1 MSEQLQ
7 LRAGTSTQVSAFTP
21 AAAECVV
28 DTTNNRICVGD
39 GSTAGGWPAAKLVE
53 VPQIGATINTLATG
67 ANGSLSKAGIIEQ
80 LVSGLSGASV
90 NAPTQ
95 IPAGALVKAVG
106 MRVTT
111 AIAGP
116 TGFEIGI
123 SGTLAMF
130 GSGLGIAAGSTNEGM
145 IGPNPFYSAT
155 TIVLTP
161 SGGSFSAGGVRL
173 SIHYELFLPPTS

>member
-1 MSEQLQ
+1 LSEQLQ
-7 LRAGTSTQVSAFTP
+7 LRRDIAVNVSAFTP
-21 AAAECVV
+21 ASAECVV

-39 GSTAGGWPAAKLVE
+39 GSTAGGWPAAKLAE

-67 ANGSLSKAGIIEQ
+67 ANDSLSKSGIIEQ

-111 AIAGP
+111 AITGP
-116 TGFEIGI
+116 TSFEIGV

-130 GSGLGIAAGSTNEGM
+130 GSGLAIAAGSTNEGM

-161 SGGSFSAGGVRL
+161 TGGSFSAGAVRL
-173 SIHYELFLPPTS
+173 SIHYELFSPPIS

>member
-1 MSEQLQ
+1 MQ
-7 LRAGTSTQVSAFTP
+7 LRRDIAANVAGFAP
-21 AAAECVV
+21 AQGECVV

-39 GSTAGGWPAAKLVE
+39 GSTAGGWPAAKLAE

-90 NAPTQ
+90 NAATQ

-106 MRVTT
+106 MRVAA
-111 AIAGP
+111 AITGP
-116 TGFEIGI
+116 TSFEIGVA
-123 SGTLAMF
+123 GTLSMF
-130 GSGLGIAAGSTNEGM
+130 GSGLGIAAGSINEGV

-161 SGGSFSAGGVRL
+161 TGGSFSAGAVRL
-173 SIHYELFLPPTS
+173 SIHYELFSPPTS